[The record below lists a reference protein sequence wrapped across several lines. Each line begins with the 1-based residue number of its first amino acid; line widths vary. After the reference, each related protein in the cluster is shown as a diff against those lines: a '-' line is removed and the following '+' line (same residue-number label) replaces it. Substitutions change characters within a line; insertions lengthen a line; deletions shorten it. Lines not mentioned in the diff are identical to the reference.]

1 MAKPLM
7 RVSNDLNHSKVLE
20 LLEEAD
26 KSLIS
31 HVPPAMPK
39 AGDVYVYE
47 PMNDNS
53 SSKSSNVV

>member
-26 KSLIS
+26 KSSIS
-31 HVPPAMPK
+31 HLPPAMPK

-53 SSKSSNVV
+53 SRM